1 MIESVTGAPIMSY
14 DPNNLFARIGRGDI
28 PCIRVYEDVDTLAF
42 MDIMPQ
48 ADGHTLV
55 IPKRAGEN
63 LLDTALSD
71 VMAAMK
77 TTQRVAKAVQ
87 HAFNAP
93 GLIISQFNGEA
104 AGQTIFHLHFHIIPA
119 YPASRL
125 QHHARTKADPA
136 KLEQHAAHIRMSLQT
151 LSSGSP
157 T

>member
-1 MIESVTGAPIMSY
+1 MAY

-28 PCIRVYEDVDTLAF
+28 PSIRVYEDADTLAF

-63 LLDTALSD
+63 LFDTAPAD
-71 VMAAMK
+71 VVAAMQ

-87 HAFNAP
+87 HAFAAP
-93 GLIISQFNGEA
+93 GVIISQFNGEA

-119 YPASRL
+119 YPATRL
-125 QHHARTKADPA
+125 QHHARIKADPD
-136 KLEQHAAHIRMSLQT
+136 KLEQHAAKIRASLRALTHQN
-151 LSSGSP
+151 LG
-157 T
+157 